1 MKSPEITAPFTL
13 RTISPEIVESR
24 PLPYGRMLAAGAL
37 AGMIAID
44 QGVARQARLRHDTEA
59 HFLSEEADGERALF
73 VLPGCRMDGSLVADM
88 MRPQLRELGD
98 TTFVDYPRR
107 GFDYNEIRHG
117 LLEARTHNPEK
128 RATILALSMGGQV
141 VSELFSDTEFRRS
154 FGDVET
160 ILFDSSPADIG
171 DVRASARAALRY
183 ADMLH
188 GSWTFD
194 KMGGWFMQYQ
204 TRRRIEHEVC
214 ISDEQL
220 AHNMRTTAY
229 APLHMAH
236 SQGSFIKKTRSAPG
250 SLKNVAEK
258 AYYVHSPYD
267 SVINTDTAV
276 AKFADAFDGALQ
288 DITDE
293 QRPRGS
299 HAASLAFQQKIVE
312 LARGEI

>member
-1 MKSPEITAPFTL
+1 MKSSENTL
-13 RTISPEIVESR
+13 FSDFLTVTQETVESR
-24 PLPYGRMLAAGAL
+24 RLPYGRMLAAGAL

-44 QGVARQARLRHDTEA
+44 QGIARQVRLRHDTEA

-73 VLPGCRMDGSLVADM
+73 VLPGCRMDGSIVADM
-88 MRPQLRELGD
+88 MRPQLKELGD

-107 GFDYNEIRHG
+107 GFDYDEIRHG
-117 LLEARTHNPEK
+117 LLEARTRNPEK

-141 VSELFSDTEFRRS
+141 VSELFSDVAFRRS
-154 FGDVET
+154 FGEVET
-160 ILFDSSPADIG
+160 ILFDSSPADIR

-194 KMGGWFMQYQ
+194 KVGGRFMQYQ
-204 TRRRIEHEVC
+204 SRRCVEHELC

-236 SQGSFIKKTRSAPG
+236 SQGLFIKKTRSVPG
-250 SLKNVAEK
+250 SLKNVAENV
-258 AYYVHSPYD
+258 YYVHSSYD
-267 SVINTDTAV
+267 SVINTDTAA
-276 AKFADAFDGALQ
+276 AKFAEAFDGTLQ

-299 HAASLAFQQKIVE
+299 HAVGPAFQQKIIE